1 MPDDKIVLG
10 KLVHDKHGA
19 MFLVHPDG
27 TCREVTDVPAQAS
40 RQQADDTGP
49 SAGTTFRGHS
59 SHRARR
65 LVSMAT
71 VVALAVITG
80 GDFPL

>member
-1 MPDDKIVLG
+1 MPDEKIVLG

-19 MFLVHPDG
+19 MFLVHADG
-27 TCREVTDVPAQAS
+27 TCREVTDVPAQA

-49 SAGTTFRGHS
+49 STGTTFRGHA
-59 SHRARR
+59 SHGARR